1 MAWVIQVIILKNQC
15 CQIYFVKISTFF
27 CQSDFTWNE
36 FKKILEVQKEPFWQ
50 FSMLRI
56 FILMNFCIFG
66 PKIYQNQK
74 SGPEKTVIW
83 FHTKSEWQKNSE
95 FYTLCWQHWNKL
107 NLLNSVKN
115 SCTFFLLYSLVSRV
129 AISSVPWLLFSR
141 IDFKKYCLFRRM
153 IHLYNEKSPQI
164 KVDYYFDII
173 KYFTVKLL
181 KLTEVSTNKS

>member
-1 MAWVIQVIILKNQC
+1 ML
-15 CQIYFVKISTFF
+15 
-27 CQSDFTWNE
+27 
-36 FKKILEVQKEPFWQ
+36 FW
-50 FSMLRI
+50 
-56 FILMNFCIFG
+56 
-66 PKIYQNQK
+66 PKIDQNWNTEPQN
-74 SGPEKTVIW
+74 TVKKAVLGWKGQNW
-83 FHTKSEWQKNSE
+83 FHTNSEWQKNPE
-95 FYTLCWQHWNKL
+95 FFTLCWQHWYKL